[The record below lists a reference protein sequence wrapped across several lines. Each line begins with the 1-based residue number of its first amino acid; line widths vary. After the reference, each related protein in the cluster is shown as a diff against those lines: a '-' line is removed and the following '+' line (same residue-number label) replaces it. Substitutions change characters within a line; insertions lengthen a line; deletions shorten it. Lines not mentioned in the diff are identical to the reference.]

1 MQGYNNFPPNAK
13 GKICYFIRK
22 GPLALTPE
30 NMRESLIFGDVSGL
44 PVDDVSVILDDIFY
58 PMLSNPCN
66 QVGWPEV
73 IMKDVDSHVQE
84 LRNVLAEV

>member
-1 MQGYNNFPPNAK
+1 
-13 GKICYFIRK
+13 
-22 GPLALTPE
+22 
-30 NMRESLIFGDVSGL
+30 MRESLIFGDVSGL

-84 LRNVLAEV
+84 LRNVLAEVRTKCWINKA